1 MKATLL
7 PFLFFLNGI
16 LLLLN
21 GVYLVLGN
29 GIDKYTPP
37 NERISQV
44 QKATSAFDF
53 VPMDSLCSGSLGE
66 NIFED
71 GDFGSGSAN
80 VLLPDPKFAPG
91 YLYRSSP
98 PPNDGFYT
106 ITNNT
111 ADWGAFAGPNW
122 IDIQDNSNNP
132 NGYMMVVNASFEP
145 GIFYENTIDG
155 LCENTLYEFSADVIN
170 VVEPVIG
177 NHIFPNV
184 SFLLN
189 DEEKFSTGTI
199 AQDATWR
206 TYGFSF
212 VTGPTDTSLKLT
224 LKNNAPGGNGND
236 LALDNITFRAC
247 GPQVDINTTGTLCED
262 DSVFISATIIGDLY
276 QTPFYQWQVSGD
288 NGITWTDIAG
298 ATGDTY
304 FLTDPRDRN
313 RYRFFMANSE
323 SGLSNAKCRVVSTVE
338 TLRVV
343 RKFNESR
350 DTVCEGLSYA
360 IGSSVYEESGI
371 FIDSLLSPEGCDSIV
386 TTFLTVLEDTNI
398 DAVLAGTDPFC
409 PSDPSGSITV
419 TDLSGGYGNIRFSLN
434 DGPFTSNPIFGNL
447 SAGDYTVRFVDRIG
461 CDFEPSITLF
471 DPPELFLS
479 LPDDITIQLGD
490 SIFLDP
496 VVNQPILNAQW
507 EPAGVLRCDTCL
519 RQFFQPLSSV
529 DLSLSVSNS
538 GSCEAADDISILVKK
553 SRNVFVP
560 NAFSPNLDGINDN
573 FTIYT
578 GLGVE
583 RVIRLSVFDR
593 WGALLFSSDDAI
605 DIRQGWDGRFKG
617 QALNSAVYV
626 YIAEVEFIDGEVILY
641 RGDVALVK

>member
-16 LLLLN
+16 LLLLSGIHLIWAS
-21 GVYLVLGN
+21 GVENHIAQSASKSQGLEV
-29 GIDKYTPP
+29 
-37 NERISQV
+37 IS
-44 QKATSAFDF
+44 TFNFS
-53 VPMDSLCSGSLGE
+53 PMDSLCSGSLGE

-71 GDFGSGSAN
+71 GDFGSGTAN
-80 VLLPDPKFAPG
+80 VLLPDPKLAPG
-91 YLYRSSP
+91 YLYRPSP

-111 ADWGAFAGPNW
+111 SDWGAFAGPNW

-145 GIFYENTIDG
+145 SIFYENTIDG

-170 VVEPVIG
+170 VVEPTIG

-189 DEEKFSTGTI
+189 DEEKFTTGSIT
-199 AQDATWR
+199 QDAKWR

-224 LKNNAPGGNGND
+224 LRNNAPGGNGND

-247 GPQVDINTTGTLCED
+247 GPQVNINTTGTLCED
-262 DSVFISATIIGDLY
+262 DSVFISASIIGDLY
-276 QTPFYQWQVSGD
+276 ETPFYQWQVSSD
-288 NGITWTDIAG
+288 DGISWTDIPG
-298 ATGDTY
+298 STGDTY
-304 FLTDPRDRN
+304 LLTDPRDRN
-313 RYRFFMANSE
+313 RYRFFMSNSE
-323 SGLSNAKCRVVSTVE
+323 SGLANTKCRVVSTVE

-350 DTVCEGLSYA
+350 DTVCEGLSFS
-360 IGSSVYEESGI
+360 IGNSVYDESGV
-371 FIDSLLSPEGCDSIV
+371 FIDSLISPEGCDSIV
-386 TTFLTVLEDTNI
+386 TTFLTVLDDTNI
-398 DAVLAGTDPFC
+398 DAVLVGTNPFC
-409 PSDPSGSITV
+409 PGDPSGSISV
-419 TDLSGGYGNIRFSLN
+419 TDLSGGYGNIQFSLN
-434 DGPFTSNPIFGNL
+434 DGPFISNPIFGNL
-447 SAGDYTVRFVDRIG
+447 SAGDYTVRFVDAIG
-461 CDFEPSITLF
+461 CDFETSITLV
-471 DPPELFLS
+471 DPPELLLS
-479 LPDDITIQLGD
+479 LPEDITIQLGD

-507 EPAGVLRCDTCL
+507 EPTGVLRCDTCL
-519 RQFFQPLSSV
+519 RQFFQPLTSV
-529 DLSLSVSNS
+529 DLTLTVSNS
-538 GSCEAADDISILVKK
+538 GSCEATDDLSILVKK
-553 SRNVFVP
+553 SRNVFIP

-573 FTIYT
+573 FIIYT

-583 RVIRLSVFDR
+583 RVRRLNIYDR
-593 WGALLFSSDDAI
+593 WGALLFSSDDAL
-605 DIRQGWDGRFKG
+605 DIREGWNGQFNGRE
-617 QALNSAVYV
+617 LNSAVYV

-641 RGDVALVK
+641 RGDVALIK